1 MNFIKQFRLKE
12 SVKLLRFSV
21 HDILLLI
28 FSIFVIGYF
37 ISTLVII
44 PVISPDPQI
53 NIFPSTCPHPDNCTR
68 IADTNNRE
76 PGVQPP
82 TFNATLSQ
90 VKQAIKGWIGNQTI
104 LNESTYFF
112 HIRWTQP
119 LTRFRD
125 DVFILLKPNPNNT
138 QTTIWIQSQSRLG
151 SYDFNTNTNRVNDF
165 MQYLMAYKF

>member
-1 MNFIKQFRLKE
+1 MNLIKQFRLKE

-28 FSIFVIGYF
+28 FSIFVLGYF
-37 ISTLVII
+37 ISTLVIV

-53 NIFPSTCPHPDNCTR
+53 NTFPSSCPHPNNCTR
-68 IADTNNRE
+68 IADTKNRE
-76 PGVQPP
+76 PGVMPP
-82 TFNATLSQ
+82 TFNATLNQ
-90 VKQAIKGWIGNQTI
+90 VKQAIKGWIGSQTI

-125 DVFILLKPNPNNT
+125 DVFILLKPNTNNT
-138 QTTIWIQSQSRLG
+138 QTTIWIQSESRLG
-151 SYDFNTNTNRVNDF
+151 SYDFNTNTNRVNAFLQF
-165 MQYLMAYKF
+165 MTNYTF